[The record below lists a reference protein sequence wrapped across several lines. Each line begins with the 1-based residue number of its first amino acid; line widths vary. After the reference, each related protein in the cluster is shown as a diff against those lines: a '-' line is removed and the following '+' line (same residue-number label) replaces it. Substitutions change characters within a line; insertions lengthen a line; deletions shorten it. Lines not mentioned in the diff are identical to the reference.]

1 MNNQPN
7 KITLRW
13 TYIGLPLVFFV
24 LTLITAGIF
33 YAKLPQDI
41 AYHFQ
46 GSTPDR
52 WITRGAFICWMVI
65 PHVFFI
71 LLSIFLTRM
80 LMLGGKYVAE
90 GESPLPVL
98 LPLMG
103 NMIAL
108 PQIVM
113 FTAFLQLIF
122 YNGYD
127 AGIAPLWLPAVI
139 ILILGAIVLGFVF
152 AHLMRKFRKKK
163 S

>member
-1 MNNQPN
+1 MNSQPN
-7 KITLRW
+7 KVTLRW

-24 LTLITAGIF
+24 LTFITAGIF

-46 GSTPDR
+46 DSTPDR
-52 WITRGAFICWMVI
+52 WITRGAFISWMVI

-80 LMLGGKYVAE
+80 LMLGGKYFAE
-90 GESPLPVL
+90 GESPLRVL

-103 NMIAL
+103 NMIVL

-122 YNGYD
+122 YNGYNT
-127 AGIAPLWLPAVI
+127 GIAPLWVPAVT
-139 ILILGAIVLGFVF
+139 ILILGAVVLGFVF
-152 AHLMRKFRKKK
+152 TRLMRKFRKKK